1 MNGTL
6 GAEIF
11 DEAREQPRKIL
22 VEVRRLAAS
31 WLAEIGNKEVFIKN
45 NVIFI
50 IICNEIELTKNEILA
65 TICVLVVSF
74 DMSVPVEIRLR

>member
-1 MNGTL
+1 
-6 GAEIF
+6 
-11 DEAREQPRKIL
+11 
-22 VEVRRLAAS
+22 VRRLAVS

-65 TICVLVVSF
+65 TIYALVVSF
-74 DMSVPVEIRLR
+74 DMNIPVEIRLR